1 MPILLGFLRLLA
13 CVASGVLLSLA
24 FPPVNAGWVAW
35 IALLPMIAVLWTV
48 KGRRAGWKG
57 FGLGL
62 AAGLG
67 FFFIN
72 VRWLATVAAVG
83 PYALGGY
90 LALYF
95 ALFGAFA
102 ASWGNP
108 WHHGSS
114 GWRGD
119 LRSAFSNAA
128 VWAGLEWMRGWF
140 ITGFGWNSVGASL
153 HSSLVLAQ
161 AADLFS
167 VLGLSLLMLLVQML
181 VLMAVRR
188 FLRSEKRPALFTLAV
203 AGVAMLGWA
212 TYGWI
217 RLATA
222 GKGES
227 VPLRALL
234 VQANLPQE
242 GAMPLLGPEETNMAY
257 EQVTGDA
264 LAPLKGTDRFPDWVV
279 WPESALAGRL
289 FSTDGDVW
297 AMWEQN
303 NATISQ
309 IRQYG
314 EFSLLFGITELES
327 VPFQNGLVQ
336 KEDGRAWNS
345 MVVLDSQDSL
355 QTFRK
360 HHLVIFGETIPFVD
374 TIPWLKDI
382 YEQQSG
388 MEYGGA
394 FSAGESLEPLGSEVR
409 GEKIGIIPSV
419 CFEDTVPRLERKFV
433 RPGPQIIVNVT
444 NDGWFK
450 ESEAAEQHFVNAVFR
465 SIELRRPTIRCA
477 NTGVSGSITEVGKT
491 QRLVDANGSHFTSG
505 SLLVE
510 IDIPKNPPFSLY
522 AILGDWPIILM
533 GLGGLGI
540 GFRNRRA
547 RVV

>member
-1 MPILLGFLRLLA
+1 MPILPGFLRLLA
-13 CVASGVLLSLA
+13 CVASGALLSLA
-24 FPPVNAGWVAW
+24 FPPVDAGWVAW

-102 ASWGNP
+102 ASWGSP
-108 WHHGSS
+108 WRDGSS

-119 LRSAFSNAA
+119 LRFAFSNAA
-128 VWAGLEWMRGWF
+128 VWAGFEWMRGWF
-140 ITGFGWNSVGASL
+140 ITGFGWNALGVSL
-153 HSSLVLAQ
+153 HDSLVLAQ

-181 VLMAVRR
+181 VLMAARR
-188 FLRSEKRPALFTLAV
+188 FMRSEKRRALTTLAV

-227 VPLRALL
+227 VALRALL

-257 EQVTGDA
+257 EQVTGEA

-303 NATISQ
+303 HATISQ

-314 EFSLLFGITELES
+314 EFALLFGITELES

-336 KEDGRAWNS
+336 KEEGRAWNS
-345 MVVLDSQDSL
+345 MVVLDPQDSL

-394 FSAGESLEPLGSEVR
+394 FAAGESLEPLVSEVR
-409 GEKIGIIPSV
+409 GEKIGIIPSI

-450 ESEAAEQHFVNAVFR
+450 ESEAAEQHFANAVFR
-465 SIELRRPTIRCA
+465 SIELRRPMIRCA
-477 NTGVSGSITEVGKT
+477 NTGVSGSVSEVGRAR
-491 QRLVDANGSHFTSG
+491 RLEDANGSHFTSG

-510 IDIPKNPPFSLY
+510 MAIPKNPLFSLY

-540 GFRNRRA
+540 GFRNRRFRA
-547 RVV
+547 A